1 MTNRLMN
8 SLFNFVSNFHIVRFN
23 SRVDQMLSPQ
33 GAQRLMAQEL
43 KQREALRERRYKHE
57 ILEIETNDI
66 LDRALVKA
74 KAHKELGAIDAP
86 TYHEI
91 VDKVTSLKK
100 LKFTFDYED
109 WKDKDMLEWM
119 KYKVA
124 AEVGGD
130 EEIAAFERFEKIK
143 LDQKGENGYRLW
155 REQIER
161 DPQAQRFIP
170 YM

>member
-1 MTNRLMN
+1 M
-8 SLFNFVSNFHIVRFN
+8 
-23 SRVDQMLSPQ
+23 
-33 GAQRLMAQEL
+33 
-43 KQREALRERRYKHE
+43 RERRYKHE

-74 KAHKELGAIDAP
+74 KANKELGAIDAP

-130 EEIAAFERFEKIK
+130 E
-143 LDQKGENGYRLW
+143 
-155 REQIER
+155 
-161 DPQAQRFIP
+161 
-170 YM
+170 